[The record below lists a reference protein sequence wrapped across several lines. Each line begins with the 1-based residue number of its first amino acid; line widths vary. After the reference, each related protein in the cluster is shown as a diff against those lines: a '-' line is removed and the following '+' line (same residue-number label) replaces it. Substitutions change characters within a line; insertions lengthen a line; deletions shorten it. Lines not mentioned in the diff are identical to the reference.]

1 MAQGGTFDT
10 EWITDKA
17 GALSRVR
24 KQTPHAKPRTS
35 RVGRAH
41 GKQSGQPGSTV
52 LVALSRMSHVD
63 ARHRTPRDLEAP
75 ATLVELARPPRY
87 DERLVPEPG
96 LTP

>member
-1 MAQGGTFDT
+1 
-10 EWITDKA
+10 
-17 GALSRVR
+17 
-24 KQTPHAKPRTS
+24 
-35 RVGRAH
+35 
-41 GKQSGQPGSTV
+41 
-52 LVALSRMSHVD
+52 MSHVD